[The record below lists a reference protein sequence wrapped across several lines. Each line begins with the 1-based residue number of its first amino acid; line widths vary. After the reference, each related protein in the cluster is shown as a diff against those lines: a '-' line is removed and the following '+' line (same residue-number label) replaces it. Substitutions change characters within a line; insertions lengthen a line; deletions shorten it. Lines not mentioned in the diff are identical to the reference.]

1 MVVDSRTLKYQFQTV
16 QNDLKKQIEHLQC
29 TTQANE
35 IKIVCLEQA
44 LENEKE
50 LTETKNGENEIL
62 KEKLQHFDQKLK
74 EYSNERQQLQDE
86 VAILSQNLK
95 EAKNKLRESSESL
108 NKLNGVDIEQFSALE
123 EELVILKESF
133 ARISQEKLELNK
145 TLENVRGQYNTLCNR
160 SYNNMFFY
168 IGPLVLMVLYLL
180 ISNIFS

>member
-16 QNDLKKQIEHLQC
+16 QNDLKKQIEHLQS
-29 TTQANE
+29 TTQANQ
-35 IKIVCLEQA
+35 IKIVGLEQA
-44 LENEKE
+44 LKNEKE
-50 LTETKNGENEIL
+50 LTETKSEEIKIL
-62 KEKLQHFDQKLK
+62 KQTLQNFDQKLK
-74 EYSNERQQLQDE
+74 ENSSGRQQLQDE
-86 VAILSQNLK
+86 VSILSQNLK
-95 EAKNKLRESSESL
+95 EAKNKLKESSENS
-108 NKLNGVDIEQFSALE
+108 KKMNGVNIEQFSALE

-145 TLENVRGQYNTLCNR
+145 TLENVRGQYNSLCNR